1 MGIGKVDGGW
11 KNRPSEK
18 TQRKISGPGIPA
30 LEGLKCLNQVSNI
43 LQPQLHDMMRTQ
55 LSFIGLNITSR
66 LRYYKGGLSP
76 NRVALAHACTCN
88 IVCDVIK
95 VALAQTSAPLY

>member
-43 LQPQLHDMMRTQ
+43 LQPQLHDMMRTTVTTGA
-55 LSFIGLNITSR
+55 SSGLILLPGFATT
-66 LRYYKGGLSP
+66 KG
-76 NRVALAHACTCN
+76 V
-88 IVCDVIK
+88 
-95 VALAQTSAPLY
+95 